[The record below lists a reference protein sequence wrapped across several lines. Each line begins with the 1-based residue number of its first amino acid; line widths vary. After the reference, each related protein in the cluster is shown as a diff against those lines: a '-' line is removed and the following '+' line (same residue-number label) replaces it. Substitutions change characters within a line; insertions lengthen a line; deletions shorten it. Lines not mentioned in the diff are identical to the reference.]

1 MFIENLG
8 EIDAV
13 AFDID
18 GTLYRNYSLNIRAIP
33 YVIGHSK
40 FFLGYNK
47 TRHEMHGHKNIS
59 DFHKDQ
65 IEILSKYL
73 KCTPEEADTKIVKI
87 VHKGMEKFFTRIKPC
102 KGALELIH
110 ELKSQGI
117 KIALLSDL
125 PPAQK
130 GDIWGIKKY
139 CDLTLWTEDAGALKP
154 DSLPFVKMAE
164 QLGVS
169 PEKILYVGNNH
180 KYDVEGAK
188 NAGMKTAWIVNPL
201 ASLLGKKSEIADIT
215 FCRYKELYS
224 KLLEKK

>member
-1 MFIENLG
+1 MYIENLG

-33 YVIGHSK
+33 YVIRHGR

-47 TRHEMHGHKNIS
+47 TRHEMHGRKNLA
-59 DFHKDQ
+59 DFQKEQ
-65 IEILSKYL
+65 QEILSKYL
-73 KCTPEEADTKIVKI
+73 KCSSDEARTKMTET

-102 KGALELIH
+102 KGAPELIRD
-110 ELKSQGI
+110 LKNQGL

-125 PPAQK
+125 PPEQK

-139 CDLTLWTEDAGALKP
+139 CDLAIWTEDTGAIKP
-154 DSLPFVKMAE
+154 DSIPFLKMAE
-164 QLGVS
+164 QLKVS

-201 ASLLGKKSEIADIT
+201 ASVLGKKSDIADIT
-215 FCRYKELYS
+215 FCQYEELRS
-224 KLLEKK
+224 KLLKD